1 MNKVLVVENNTD
13 FRQTLCTALNEKIPD
28 ITLYEVSNGLEAVQ
42 KFDDLS
48 PDIVLMD
55 IALPVM
61 NGLEAIKILK
71 RTENPSWIVIITGN
85 DIPEYVEAAKKSG
98 ADYFLS
104 KNSIK
109 LAEIIELIRDLLSR
123 GDALLRKWERFRI
136 L

>member
-1 MNKVLVVENNTD
+1 MNKVLIVEDNRG

-28 ITLYEVSNGLEAVQ
+28 ITLYEAINGLEAIQ

-48 PDIVLMD
+48 PDVVLMD

-71 RTENPSWIVIITGN
+71 RTENLSWIVIITAN
-85 DIPEYVEAAKKSG
+85 DIPEYLEAAKKYG

-104 KNSIK
+104 KNSVK
-109 LAEIIELIRDLLSR
+109 LAEIINLVIDLLSSE
-123 GDALLRKWERFRI
+123 DTLMQKWKRFRI

>member
-1 MNKVLVVENNTD
+1 MNKVLVVEDNSD
-13 FRQTLCTALNEKIPD
+13 FRQTLCSALNKKMPGIV
-28 ITLYEVSNGLEAVQ
+28 LYEVSNGLEAVQ

-48 PDIVLMD
+48 PDIILMD

-61 NGLEAIKILK
+61 NGLEATKILK
-71 RTENPSWIVIITGN
+71 RSRNPSWIVIVSGH
-85 DIPEYVEAAKKSG
+85 DIPEYMEAAKKSG

-109 LAEIIELIRDLLSR
+109 LDEIIELIRDLLSR
-123 GDALLRKWERFRI
+123 DDLLSKKSEAFRI